1 MPLLHCW
8 ESFPGNQTAPTAIQL
23 LWDCLTFDSLPRHL
37 GATELEGLAFAGVH
51 NPESEAETLN
61 IPDATEHI
69 AMERDAL
76 RLLCSI
82 LIKPATRVELC
93 HALDSGSFVEP
104 MQRIVFEEIRSLGP
118 VDAKRLLELLPARVT
133 NRGFPDFDLQDLLT
147 PKLASEEQIEQLFTN
162 TLRLVELDE
171 AGEGPAAQA

>member
-1 MPLLHCW
+1 
-8 ESFPGNQTAPTAIQL
+8 
-23 LWDCLTFDSLPRHL
+23 
-37 GATELEGLAFAGVH
+37 
-51 NPESEAETLN
+51 LN

-93 HALDSGSFVEP
+93 HVLDSGSFVEP
-104 MQRIVFEEIRSLGP
+104 LQRIVFEEIRSLGP
-118 VDAKRLLELLPARVT
+118 VDAKSLLELLPTRVT